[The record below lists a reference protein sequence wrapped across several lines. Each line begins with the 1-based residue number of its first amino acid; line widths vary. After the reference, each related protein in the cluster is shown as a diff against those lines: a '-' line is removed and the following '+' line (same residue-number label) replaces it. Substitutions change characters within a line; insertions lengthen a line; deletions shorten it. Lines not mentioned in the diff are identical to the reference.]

1 MAEERTVLF
10 VDDDPII
17 LRFFERS
24 FQDKPYNQLFTRS
37 GPEALEILKKEQV
50 HVIVTDMCMPDMD
63 GLELLKIVKEKYPR
77 IVKII
82 ISGYTDMPVL
92 HDKFRKKEIFKFVY
106 KPWKVDRSIFEPWKL
121 EIDLKKTVQ
130 EAFDHYDLQ
139 SQQEAVVQKN

>member
-1 MAEERTVLF
+1 MEKRNVLF
-10 VDDDPII
+10 VDDDVIVLQSLETGLI
-17 LRFFERS
+17 DEL
-24 FQDKPYNQLFTRS
+24 YNKYFAS
-37 GPEALEILKKEQV
+37 SCNEALEIIQREKV
-50 HVIVTDMCMPDMD
+50 HVLVTDMCMPDMD